1 MATSEY
7 CAIPYLRGKT
17 ESQKAWRNQDGKY
30 FAVTYCMPVHLGKPE
45 GLPGKYLVSH
55 NNIMLAPWWMCKDM
69 GYEQH
74 SIEDWEKIYEMDGGW
89 ENDDPDEYSIRANKV
104 DYEERCAYYAELRA
118 RKAWKKTHPNQ
129 TRFTYRSW

>member
-17 ESQKAWRNQDGKY
+17 KSQKAWKNQDGKY
-30 FAVTYCMPVHLGKPE
+30 FAVAYCMPVHLGKPE
-45 GLPGKYLVSH
+45 GLPEKYLASH

-74 SIEDWEKIYEMDGGW
+74 SIENWEKIYEMDGGW
-89 ENDDPDEYSIRANKV
+89 ENDDPEEYSIRANQV
-104 DYEERCAYYAELRA
+104 DYEEKCAYYAELRA
-118 RKAWKKTHPNQ
+118 RKAWKKAHPNQ
-129 TRFTYRSW
+129 RYYS

>member
-17 ESQKAWRNQDGKY
+17 KSQKAWRSQDGKY
-30 FAVTYCMPVHLGKPE
+30 FAVAYCIPVHLGKPE
-45 GLPGKYLVSH
+45 GLPEKYLVSY
-55 NNIMLAPWWMCKDM
+55 NNIMLAPWWMCKSM

-89 ENDDPDEYSIRANKV
+89 ENDDPEEYSIRANKV

-129 TRFTYRSW
+129 RRSFYKC

>member
-1 MATSEY
+1 MATTEY

-17 ESQKAWRNQDGKY
+17 KSQKAWKNQDGKY
-30 FAVTYCMPVHLGKPE
+30 FAVAYCMPVHLGKPE
-45 GLPGKYLVSH
+45 GLPEKYLASH

-89 ENDDPDEYSIRANKV
+89 ENDDPEEYSIQANQV

-118 RKAWKKTHPNQ
+118 RKAWKKAHPSRRYYN
-129 TRFTYRSW
+129 

>member
-1 MATSEY
+1 MATVEY

-17 ESQKAWRNQDGKY
+17 KSQKAWRNQDGKY
-30 FAVTYCMPVHLGKPE
+30 FAVAYCMPVHLGKLE
-45 GLPGKYLVSH
+45 GLLGKYLVSH

-89 ENDDPDEYSIRANKV
+89 ENDDPEEYSIRANQV

-118 RKAWKKTHPNQ
+118 RKAWKKAHPN
-129 TRFTYRSW
+129 

>member
-17 ESQKAWRNQDGKY
+17 KSQKAWRNQDGKY
-30 FAVTYCMPVHLGKPE
+30 FAVAYCMPVHLGKPE
-45 GLPGKYLVSH
+45 GLPKKYLISH
-55 NNIMLAPWWMCKDM
+55 NNIMLAPWWMCKSM

-89 ENDDPDEYSIRANKV
+89 ENDDPEEYSNKANQV

-118 RKAWKKTHPNQ
+118 RKAWKKAHLNQ
-129 TRFTYRSW
+129 RRSFYKC